1 MPFYGGEGMIEY
13 FGRNVICLKHGANQ
27 GHQLGAKSLLTPA
40 SLYGNTEINF
50 LVRLM
55 DPG

>member
-1 MPFYGGEGMIEY
+1 MGGKGMIEY
-13 FGRNVICLKHGANQ
+13 FGRNAICLKHGANQ